1 MIVVRVLNVMYATST
16 LKSFVAQLLELE
28 GAEVGTLE
36 PNGLEY
42 LAPLPLQQT
51 LKTGEFGRL
60 GFGAELPDGAQR
72 VSFESDWI
80 ERLGDALGDR
90 GRVSRSILRPPI
102 TSVSN
107 PERVL
112 DHALTLQNA
121 VYRLTGVGPAWTR
134 YLILTFHYSA
144 FSDEKRDGVVRL
156 VLNLSNGST
165 PDEFAGP
172 LVAAANA
179 VTDPS
184 ESLRANV
191 GLPPLWDAARLG
203 AAVRRALP
211 PRVRQS
217 VGPFLAGLQRR
228 LERGLG
234 RVFEYH
240 NDLREESLRRLQ
252 KQSSEIDRERLRVE
266 AITREYQAKVADLQQ
281 KYAVRIAV
289 EWVQTQ
295 ELIMPVQRFGLL
307 VKRRKGERRLHLD
320 WNPIATRIE
329 PPPCEF
335 SFASDSVRVVCDE
348 ALHLVSPTAHK
359 ACAECGKEYCRAC
372 HPLKCPKCSHRQE
385 NAVE

>member
-1 MIVVRVLNVMYATST
+1 MATST

-28 GAEVGTLE
+28 GAEVETVE
-36 PNGLEY
+36 PDGLEF

-60 GFGAELPDGAQR
+60 GFGVEVPDGAQR

-80 ERLGDALGDR
+80 ERLGLLLGDR
-90 GRVSRSILRPPI
+90 GQVSRSILRPPI
-102 TSVSN
+102 TPVSN

-112 DHALTLQNA
+112 AHGLTLKNA
-121 VYRLTGVGPAWTR
+121 VYRLTGVSPAWTR

-144 FSDEKRDGVVRL
+144 FSDEKRDGIVSF

-172 LVAAANA
+172 LAGVANA
-179 VTDPS
+179 VTGASD
-184 ESLRANV
+184 SLRGNV
-191 GLPPLWDAARLG
+191 DLPPLWDAARLDN
-203 AAVRRALP
+203 AVRRALP
-211 PRVRQS
+211 PRVRRS

-234 RVFEYH
+234 RLFDYH

-252 KQSSEIDRERLRVE
+252 KQTSDIGRERLRVE

-281 KYAVRIAV
+281 KYAVRIAL

-295 ELIMPVQRFGLL
+295 ELIVPVQRFGVL

-320 WNPIATRIE
+320 WNPIAKTIE

-335 SFASDSVRVVCDE
+335 SFAADTVRVVCDD
-348 ALHLVSPTAHK
+348 ALHLVSPGAHK
-359 ACAECGKEYCRAC
+359 ACAGCGKEYCRAC
-372 HPLKCPKCSHRQE
+372 HPLKCPKCGNRQE
-385 NAVE
+385 NAG

>member
-1 MIVVRVLNVMYATST
+1 MHATGT

-28 GAEVGTLE
+28 GAEVGTVE
-36 PNGLEY
+36 PDGLEY
-42 LAPLPLQQT
+42 LAPLSLQQA

-60 GFGAELPDGAQR
+60 GFGVELPDGAQR

-80 ERLGDALGDR
+80 ERLGHALGDR
-90 GRVSRSILRPPI
+90 GRVSRAIVRPSLTPI
-102 TSVSN
+102 SN

-112 DHALTLQNA
+112 DHALALQNA
-121 VYRLTGVGPAWTR
+121 VYRLTGVSPAWTR

-144 FSDEKRDGVVRL
+144 FSDEKRDGIVPL
-156 VLNLSNGST
+156 VLNLSNGSA

-172 LVAAANA
+172 LMAAANA
-179 VTDPS
+179 VTDS
-184 ESLRANV
+184 SDSLRANV
-191 GLPPLWDAARLG
+191 DLPPVWDSARLG

-211 PRVRQS
+211 PRVRNS

-234 RVFEYH
+234 RLFDYH

-252 KQSSEIDRERLRVE
+252 KQTSEFGRERLRVE
-266 AITREYQAKVADLQQ
+266 AISREYQAKVADLQQ
-281 KYAVRIAV
+281 KYAVRIAL

-320 WNPIATRIE
+320 WNPIAKRIE

-335 SFASDSVRVVCDE
+335 SFAADSVRVVCDE
-348 ALHLVSPTAHK
+348 SLHLVSPGAHK

-372 HPLKCPKCSHRQE
+372 HPLKCHKCGHGQE
-385 NAVE
+385 NAV

>member
-1 MIVVRVLNVMYATST
+1 MHAANT

-28 GAEVGTLE
+28 GAEVATVE
-36 PNGLEY
+36 PDGLEY

-60 GFGAELPDGAQR
+60 GFGVELPDGAQR

-80 ERLGDALGDR
+80 ERLGHVLGDR

-102 TSVSN
+102 TPISN

-121 VYRLTGVGPAWTR
+121 VYRLTGVSPAWTR

-144 FSDEKRDGVVRL
+144 FSDEKRDGIVPL

-179 VTDPS
+179 DRDPS
-184 ESLRANV
+184 DSLRANV
-191 GLPPLWDAARLG
+191 DLPPLWDSARLG
-203 AAVRRALP
+203 NAVRRALP

-217 VGPFLAGLQRR
+217 VAAFLAGLQRR

-252 KQSSEIDRERLRVE
+252 EQTSDIGRERLRVE

-281 KYAVRIAV
+281 KYAVRIAL
-289 EWVQTQ
+289 EWIQTQ
-295 ELIMPVQRFGLL
+295 ELIIPVQRFGLL

-320 WNPIATRIE
+320 WNPIAKRIE

-335 SFASDSVRVVCDE
+335 TFAADSLRVVCDE
-348 ALHLVSPTAHK
+348 ALHLVSPAAHK
-359 ACAECGKEYCRAC
+359 ACAQCGKEYCRAC
-372 HPLKCPKCSHRQE
+372 HPLKCPKCGRRQE
-385 NAVE
+385 NVVE

>member
-1 MIVVRVLNVMYATST
+1 MYATST

-60 GFGAELPDGAQR
+60 GFGADLPDGAQR

-191 GLPPLWDAARLG
+191 GLPPLWDSARLG
-203 AAVRRALP
+203 NAVRCALP

-335 SFASDSVRVVCDE
+335 SFAADSVRVVCDE